1 MRYSRAPRPRPD
13 PPRPRIGANGERVQ
27 VICGRKVGSTSR
39 PTFGLRRL
47 CRRSAGSRA
56 GGLVVTERVGLGGAP
71 AARAADRLM
80 AGIAFTPF
88 FAPGAER
95 CAFTAELS
103 ISVTRGGS
111 AQATRGSEDSL
122 PEPALAPAVPAV
134 EDRRVRPVFRR
145 QGPPPAAFAQHR
157 DNAAEHPPIVHAPWP
172 RMHHRQVRLDRR
184 PLYVVQPEQARHDPS
199 FALCQGDPPHRPHVN

>member
-1 MRYSRAPRPRPD
+1 
-13 PPRPRIGANGERVQ
+13 
-27 VICGRKVGSTSR
+27 
-39 PTFGLRRL
+39 
-47 CRRSAGSRA
+47 
-56 GGLVVTERVGLGGAP
+56 
-71 AARAADRLM
+71 M
-80 AGIAFTPF
+80 AGIAVAPF
-88 FAPGAER
+88 LAPGAER

-111 AQATRGSEDSL
+111 AQATRAAKIRCQSPRWLQRFQRLKTVVYGPYSGGK
-122 PEPALAPAVPAV
+122 A
-134 EDRRVRPVFRR
+134 RHR
-145 QGPPPAAFAQHR
+145 QPSRNR